1 MKKRINITME
11 DWLIKNVD
19 DLSKAR
25 GIDRS
30 TALSILVYDQ
40 LCNIDMAVSNGEI
53 ASHSEA
59 LEDGAMV
66 VTDYMRSLR
75 IK

>member
-11 DWLIKNVD
+11 DWLIKKVD

-25 GIDRS
+25 GLDRS
-30 TALSILVYDQ
+30 TVLSILVYDQ
-40 LCNIDMAVSNGEI
+40 LANIDFAVDEGFIN
-53 ASHSEA
+53 SHSEA
-59 LEDGAMV
+59 LQEGSLCG
-66 VTDYMRSLR
+66 TDYMRSLR

>member
-11 DWLIKNVD
+11 DWLIKKVD

-40 LCNIDMAVSNGEI
+40 LCNIDFAVSEGSIE
-53 ASHSEA
+53 SHSDA
-59 LEDGAMV
+59 LDDGSLCG
-66 VTDYMRSLR
+66 TDYMRSLR